1 MSLAVSTQYDAQ
13 HYASVI
19 APRLK
24 RSQLFARFT
33 DAQISEIASVFTPC
47 TLTQGEFLFR
57 QGDMGNFMAVISHGR
72 MQLRICDE
80 QGDAVFEKSLE
91 PFDIVG
97 EMTCLDPAP
106 RMGSI
111 FADTNTEVLILD
123 RTSVER
129 LKRNH
134 PKTYSALLH
143 TIWSRV
149 SMRLGQTNEA
159 ISQNTEANGEVP
171 FAKRQEY
178 VARGVTY
185 SGKVDLEEHQSL
197 QHFSAHEL
205 DTLAGVA
212 RKIFY
217 PRDSVLFREGDIGR
231 ACHIIV
237 NGEVTVYRDVGRE
250 RYELG
255 RLTQGALF
263 GQIALIEH
271 RRRSATV
278 IASKDS
284 VIIELSMMDF
294 DRLTQAA
301 TPFALRF
308 QELVTISGIRQLRYA
323 GQRYTS

>member
-13 HYASVI
+13 QYANVI

-24 RSQLFARFT
+24 RSPLFAKFSDT
-33 DAQISEIASVFTPC
+33 QIQEIATVFTPC
-47 TLTQGEFLFR
+47 TLTQGEYLFR
-57 QGDMGNFMAVISHGR
+57 QGDIGNFMAIISHGR
-72 MQLRICDE
+72 MQLRISDSE
-80 QGDAVFEKSLE
+80 GAKLFEKSLE

-106 RMGSI
+106 RAGSI

-123 RTSVER
+123 RPSVER
-129 LKRNH
+129 LKINSPR
-134 PKTYSALLH
+134 TYSVLLH
-143 TIWSRV
+143 TIWGRV
-149 SMRLGQTNEA
+149 SSRLNMTNDA

-171 FAKRQEY
+171 FAKQQQHA
-178 VARGVTY
+178 VRGVKY
-185 SGKVDLEEHQSL
+185 SGKVDLEESQSL
-197 QHFSAHEL
+197 EHFSPREL

-212 RKIFY
+212 RKVFY
-217 PRDSVLFREGDIGR
+217 PKDSVLFREGDIGK

-237 NGEVTVYRDVGRE
+237 SGEVTVYRDVGRE

-255 RLTQGALF
+255 RLEQGALF

-271 RRRSATV
+271 RRRTATI
-278 IASKDS
+278 IASKDA

-294 DRLTQAA
+294 DRLTQSA

-308 QELVTISGIRQLRYA
+308 QELVTISSIRQLRHAGHRYA
-323 GQRYTS
+323 A